1 MKQNHGV
8 ELYRSWVNSSDFKNT
23 QETFGTVPLQ
33 SAELAQAINDI
44 DLDPLPQLTGELAY
58 IARQCKTKLPV
69 LPIISRRDAKRL
81 FGKLVR
87 KNKSEKLDFS
97 ANGT

>member
-1 MKQNHGV
+1 LSPTERSHEQVRAPSHLLEAQQATKVWPKQKARQVCDFILNPEHLTLQKLVKQNHGV

-44 DLDPLPQLTGELAY
+44 D
-58 IARQCKTKLPV
+58 
-69 LPIISRRDAKRL
+69 
-81 FGKLVR
+81 
-87 KNKSEKLDFS
+87 
-97 ANGT
+97 